1 MLVTDV
7 LAGSSDPFVEFFLR
21 PADKSAGAQKQ
32 RSSHK
37 PRTLNPRWEPPEK
50 FNFICS
56 DLSLTRIVVS
66 V

>member
-7 LAGSSDPFVEFFLR
+7 LAGSSDPFVEMFLR
-21 PADKSAGAQKQ
+21 PADKSGGAQKQ

-50 FNFICS
+50 FNFICC
-56 DLSLTRIVVS
+56 DLSFTRIVIS